1 MVNPGKR
8 MNILKTLLNL
18 RHGPGAAILPPEISR
33 LHMDFALRWNDG
45 HMGPRKFWK
54 TCLPR
59 LKFWNPAVPM
69 IINRSSN
76 NAGPATLSIYFRQAA
91 AAAAAPATPA
101 DKAGASKFH
110 ITPLAQQPHSSTTNE
125 CPAPPPE
132 EGERVVTIE
141 MKHQHSDAILQE
153 FLQKTGATVLKP
165 SPDEENEMRQTEDL
179 KDRAAI
185 DRSIMKKYIDEKRA
199 EEKLLARA
207 REEAEAIRLANQ

>member
-91 AAAAAPATPA
+91 AAAPTPTGSAAA
-101 DKAGASKFH
+101 KVNH
-110 ITPLAQQPHSSTTNE
+110 ITPLAQQPHSSTINE
-125 CPAPPPE
+125 CPAPPPA

-153 FLQKTGATVLKP
+153 FLQKTGATVLRP
-165 SPDEENEMRQTEDL
+165 SPDEENEMRQAEDL
-179 KDRAAI
+179 KERAAI
-185 DRSIMKKYIDEKRA
+185 DRSIMKKYIDDKRA
-199 EEKLLARA
+199 EERLLARA

>member
-1 MVNPGKR
+1 
-8 MNILKTLLNL
+8 
-18 RHGPGAAILPPEISR
+18 
-33 LHMDFALRWNDG
+33 
-45 HMGPRKFWK
+45 
-54 TCLPR
+54 
-59 LKFWNPAVPM
+59 M

-91 AAAAAPATPA
+91 AAAATPTPA
-101 DKAGASKFH
+101 ASAGASQFH
-110 ITPLAQQPHSSTTNE
+110 ITPLAQQPRSSTTNE
-125 CPAPPPE
+125 SPAPAPA

-185 DRSIMKKYIDEKRA
+185 DRSIMKKFIDEKRA

>member
-8 MNILKTLLNL
+8 MNILKALLNL

-91 AAAAAPATPA
+91 AAAAALPHPPARRPNRIRARPTSA
-101 DKAGASKFH
+101 
-110 ITPLAQQPHSSTTNE
+110 
-125 CPAPPPE
+125 PAPPPE

-153 FLQKTGATVLKP
+153 FLQKTGATVLQP
-165 SPDEENEMRQTEDL
+165 SPDELNEMRQTEDL

-185 DRSIMKKYIDEKRA
+185 DRSIMKKYIDDKRA
-199 EEKLLARA
+199 EERLLARA

>member
-8 MNILKTLLNL
+8 MNILKALLNL

-45 HMGPRKFWK
+45 HLGPRKFWK
-54 TCLPR
+54 DCLPR
-59 LKFWNPAVPM
+59 LKFWNPAIPM
-69 IINRSSN
+69 IVNRSTN

-91 AAAAAPATPA
+91 AAAAAAPTTPA
-101 DKAGASKFH
+101 GKGTH

-125 CPAPPPE
+125 CTAPPPE

-141 MKHQHSDAILQE
+141 MKHQHSDYILAE
-153 FLQKTGATVLKP
+153 FLTKTGATVLRP
-165 SPDEENEMRQTEDL
+165 SPDELNEMRQTEDL
-179 KDRAAI
+179 RERAAI
-185 DRSIMKKYIDEKRA
+185 DRSIMKKYIDDKRR
-199 EEKLLARA
+199 EENLVARA

>member
-8 MNILKTLLNL
+8 MNILKTKVALT
-18 RHGPGAAILPPEISR
+18 RKRTILPPEISR

-91 AAAAAPATPA
+91 AAAAAPTTPA
-101 DKAGASKFH
+101 GSAPKVNFV
-110 ITPLAQQPHSSTTNE
+110 TPLAQQPHSSTTNE
-125 CPAPPPE
+125 CPAPLPE

-153 FLQKTGATVLKP
+153 FLQKTGATVLQP
-165 SPDEENEMRQTEDL
+165 SPDELNEMRQAEDL

-185 DRSIMKKYIDEKRA
+185 DRSIMKKYIDDKRA
-199 EEKLLARA
+199 EERLLARA